1 MHYPPSIITS
11 TTARLQ
17 SLFEVDNL
25 PISNLESLHY
35 KLSSVVLHLLN
46 SDLPKLLQILYRI
59 DVEEKSVKEAM
70 IADDTELIAERIAR
84 LILKRELQKA
94 ELRQKYSN
102 N

>member
-1 MHYPPSIITS
+1 MQYPPSIINSATS
-11 TTARLQ
+11 RLQ
-17 SLFEVDNL
+17 NLFEVENL
-25 PISNLESLHY
+25 PVSNLESLHF
-35 KLSSVVLHLLN
+35 KLASVVLHLLN

-94 ELRQKYSN
+94 ELRQKYSS
-102 N
+102 